1 MKALRAFDGAGLIAA
16 TASHATVI
24 AELHRRCFDEP
35 WSVFTVR
42 QVLAMP
48 GAFGF
53 LAVEENSGMAD
64 PGLLGFALGR
74 SAAGECEL
82 LSLAVAAR
90 QRRRGIGN
98 ALLAAALDRARRDG
112 VGRMFLEVA
121 EDNAVAQRLY
131 RAYGFRQ
138 VGRRPRYYRRP
149 RGEAMAALTYAVSLQ
164 D

>member
-1 MKALRAFDGAGLIAA
+1 MKALSQFDGSGLIMA
-16 TASHATVI
+16 TASHAAVI

-42 QVLAMP
+42 QVLAMH
-48 GAFGF
+48 GAFGI
-53 LAVEENSGMAD
+53 LAAKEDSAISD

-74 SAAGECEL
+74 SVGEECEL
-82 LSLAVAAR
+82 LSLAVAR
-90 QRRRGIGN
+90 RHRRRGVGN
-98 ALLAAALDRARRDG
+98 ALLAAALDRARSDG

-121 EDNAVAQRLY
+121 EDNAAAQKLY
-131 RAYGFRQ
+131 QAYGFRQ

-149 RGEAMAALTYAVSLQ
+149 RGEAMAALTYAVSFE

>member
-1 MKALRAFDGAGLIAA
+1 MKALRDFDGSGLIMA
-16 TASHATVI
+16 TAAHAAVI

-42 QVLAMP
+42 QVLNMA
-48 GAFGF
+48 GAFGI
-53 LAVEENSGMAD
+53 LAVEEDSALSGQ
-64 PGLLGFALGR
+64 GLLGFALGR

-90 QRRRGIGN
+90 HRRRGVGN
-98 ALLAAALDRARRDG
+98 ALMSAALDRARADG

-121 EDNAVAQRLY
+121 EDNAVAQHLY
-131 RAYGFRQ
+131 QGYGFTQ

-149 RGEAMAALTYAVSLQ
+149 HGEPMAALTYAVSLE

>member
-1 MKALRAFDGAGLIAA
+1 VKALSEFDGSGLIAA

-53 LAVEENSGMAD
+53 LAVEEASALAGK
-64 PGLLGFALGR
+64 GLLGFALGR

-82 LSLAVAAR
+82 LSLAVTAG
-90 QRRRGIGN
+90 QRRRGVGA
-98 ALLAAALDRARRDG
+98 ALLTAALDRARADG

-121 EDNAVAQRLY
+121 EDNAVAQHLY
-131 RAYGFRQ
+131 QQFGFTR

-149 RGEAMAALTYAVSLQ
+149 RGEPMAALTYAVSFA

>member
-1 MKALRAFDGAGLIAA
+1 MKALSEFDGSGLIAA
-16 TASHATVI
+16 TASHAAVI

-48 GAFGF
+48 GAFGI
-53 LAVEENSGMAD
+53 LAVEEGSATAGQ
-64 PGLLGFALGR
+64 GLLGFALGR

-82 LSLAVAAR
+82 LSLAVTAG
-90 QRRRGIGN
+90 QRRRGVGA
-98 ALLAAALDRARRDG
+98 ALLTAALDRARADG

-121 EDNAVAQRLY
+121 EDNAVAQHLY
-131 RAYGFRQ
+131 QQFGFTR

-149 RGEAMAALTYAVSLQ
+149 RGEPMAALTYAVSFA

>member
-1 MKALRAFDGAGLIAA
+1 VKALREFDDSGLIMATGAHAA
-16 TASHATVI
+16 VI

-42 QVLAMP
+42 QVLNMA
-48 GAFGF
+48 GAFGI
-53 LAVEENSGMAD
+53 LAVEEDSAVSGQ
-64 PGLLGFALGR
+64 GLLGFALGR

-82 LSLAVAAR
+82 LSLAVAKR
-90 QRRRGIGN
+90 HRRRGVGT
-98 ALLAAALDRARRDG
+98 ALMTAAFERARADG

-121 EDNAVAQRLY
+121 EDNAVAQHLY
-131 RAYGFRQ
+131 QGYGFTQ

-149 RGEAMAALTYAVSLQ
+149 HGEPMAALTYAVSFE